1 MSFEARITPFLPAV
15 RRPGRLARLVWLSIA
30 AGALLAPFAAS
41 AQPPSLSQPASQP
54 PEVVSDWVAH
64 NTNIPLASVVSVG
77 DEYIVA
83 LLSSRPIDPA
93 NPRVLRLEMRAEL
106 TDPDSQ
112 SANILRS
119 LSATVDVN
127 CDNHT
132 ARFVQVR
139 TFTGP
144 NLTGAA
150 TTNNTADG
158 WAADPR
164 GSYLE
169 DIETAVCNPNARR
182 PLQDAKAAGRTKSA
196 GAQALSLRPALS
208 ADAPPPRRAVA
219 SHPGG
224 AVQIA
229 AALSQ
234 AKAEL
239 ALAALRTD
247 LPALMNGL
255 SVRVER
261 VDRGGKAYYRALVF
275 GFAPPADAASFC
287 HELAASGR
295 ACITR

>member
-1 MSFEARITPFLPAV
+1 MSLEAMIALLRPPA
-15 RRPGRLARLVWLSIA
+15 RRSGPLARLIRVSVAVSALVWPLA
-30 AGALLAPFAAS
+30 AG
-41 AQPPSLSQPASQP
+41 AQPPSLAQPASQP
-54 PEVVSDWVAH
+54 PEVVSDWVEH

-83 LLSSRPIDPA
+83 LLSSRRIDPA

-127 CDNHT
+127 CDNHA

-144 NLTGAA
+144 NLTGVA

-169 DIETAVCNPNARR
+169 DIEAAVCNPSARR
-182 PLQDAKAAGRTKSA
+182 PLQDAKAAAGRAKSP
-196 GAQALSLRPALS
+196 QALSLRPALS
-208 ADAPPPRRAVA
+208 ADAPSPRRAIA
-219 SHPGG
+219 SHPGS
-224 AVQIA
+224 AAQIA

-234 AKAEL
+234 AKAEQ
-239 ALAALRTD
+239 ALAALRSD
-247 LPALMNGL
+247 LPAQMNGL

-261 VDRGGKAYYRALVF
+261 IDRGGKAYYRALVF